1 MLGIIWRFPTVNR
14 TSRHA
19 LNPTTSRLS
28 SRSPKGPYKVVAVGL
43 YEDQANALD
52 LAADVLQRAGF
63 NQASRSFLVQ
73 ALVRRLK
80 NEIEGLPAEEIATLL
95 LDRYIRRPLAPA
107 MPRPSSPPPDNQL
120 PQQGRTTGRPTPRRP
135 RGRRGG

>member
-1 MLGIIWRFPTVNR
+1 MDARA
-14 TSRHA
+14 RHS

-80 NEIEGLPAEEIATLL
+80 SEIEDLPAEQIADLL
-95 LDRYIRRPLAPA
+95 VDRYIRRPLAPA
-107 MPRPSSPPPDNQL
+107 MPRAPIPHPSDLRHEQ
-120 PQQGRTTGRPTPRRP
+120 REHEVRCVRDAD
-135 RGRRGG
+135 RG